1 MNKKELAKKLVAD
14 KAEAITN
21 SGTEL
26 LNALARLD
34 KQYEEDKER
43 VDKPFKWPLTGDT
56 GFTLSAKG
64 QIRDESYTLCNDAYA
79 RGAYHN
85 TREEADLHDERRLA
99 EIRVTR
105 RIAKIN
111 LEDDWEADWS
121 DSGDRQLK
129 FYVTLP
135 QAYLKVLSTAYD
147 RSHPPHWYGCEKAI
161 KTVIKEMPESCKVML
176 GIEDE

>member
-111 LEDDWEADWS
+111 LEDDWEADWRLKGHLKYYLIA
-121 DSGDRQLK
+121 DSRGIPGQG
-129 FYVTLP
+129 VTEI
-135 QAYLKVLSTAYD
+135 V
-147 RSHPPHWYGCEKAI
+147 RSHPPHWYGCERAI
-161 KTVIKEMPESCKVML
+161 KTVIKELPGDCKTML
-176 GIEDE
+176 GVEDE